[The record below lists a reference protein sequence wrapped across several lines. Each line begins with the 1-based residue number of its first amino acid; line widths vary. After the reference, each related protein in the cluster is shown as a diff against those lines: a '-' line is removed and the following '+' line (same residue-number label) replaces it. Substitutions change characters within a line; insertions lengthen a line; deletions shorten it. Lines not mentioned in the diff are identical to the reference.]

1 MDYSLGK
8 KFAGLLSSQG
18 GEQQYKT
25 QLAVG

>member
-8 KFAGLLSSQG
+8 KIAGLLSSQG